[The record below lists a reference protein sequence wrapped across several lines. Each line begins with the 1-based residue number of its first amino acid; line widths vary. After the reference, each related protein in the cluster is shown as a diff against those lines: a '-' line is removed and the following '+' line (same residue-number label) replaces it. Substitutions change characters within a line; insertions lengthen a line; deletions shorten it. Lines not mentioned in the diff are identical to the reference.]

1 MQGVPE
7 IVSEVVPGSRSLARF
22 LVVLGLAAFGLTAVS
37 LVLGAVDGRQLLG
50 TSVWA
55 KPAKFG
61 AAVGALDLTLALV
74 IPLMPLG
81 RRAGRHVVALVGALT
96 AMELVLITLQAARGV
111 PSHFNNA
118 TTFDR
123 VVFQVMGAGIAVA
136 ALALGYLAVRAF
148 RARFAD
154 RALGWGIRLGFVSML
169 LGSAVGGLMPR
180 PTPAQLESLSAGRPT
195 PAIGAH
201 AVGVP
206 DGGPGLPVTGWS
218 VEGGDLR
225 VPHFVG
231 LHGFQVLP
239 LVGWVLGRARR
250 RRIGVERAARLAVAA
265 GVGYLGLVAATLV
278 QALRGRPLVDPDPVT
293 LAVAGLA
300 LAAAVALAVA
310 PRLRGVRPARAPA
323 PLDVKMAA

>member
-1 MQGVPE
+1 
-7 IVSEVVPGSRSLARF
+7 
-22 LVVLGLAAFGLTAVS
+22 
-37 LVLGAVDGRQLLG
+37 
-50 TSVWA
+50 
-55 KPAKFG
+55 
-61 AAVGALDLTLALV
+61 
-74 IPLMPLG
+74 
-81 RRAGRHVVALVGALT
+81 
-96 AMELVLITLQAARGV
+96 
-111 PSHFNNA
+111 
-118 TTFDR
+118 
-123 VVFQVMGAGIAVA
+123 VFRVMGAGIAVA

-148 RARFAD
+148 RTRFAD

-180 PTPAQLESLSAGRPT
+180 PTPAQIASLSAGRPT
-195 PAIGAH
+195 PMVGGH

-231 LHGFQVLP
+231 LHGFQALP

-250 RRIGVERAARLAVAA
+250 RRIGPERAARLAAAA

-278 QALRGRPLVDPDPVT
+278 QALRGRPLVELDPVA

-300 LAAAVALAVA
+300 LAAAMAMVLAVA
-310 PRLRGVRPARAPA
+310 PRLRGARPARTRAPA
-323 PLDVKMAA
+323 DVKMAA